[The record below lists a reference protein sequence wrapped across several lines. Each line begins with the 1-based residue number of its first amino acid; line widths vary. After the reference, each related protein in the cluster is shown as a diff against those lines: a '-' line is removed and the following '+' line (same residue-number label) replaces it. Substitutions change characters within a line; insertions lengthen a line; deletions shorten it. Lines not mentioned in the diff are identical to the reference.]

1 MKYIILFFAV
11 LIIVLLFAPL
21 RTSHSQAQIPL
32 EAPKLP
38 VVEFKED
45 IKEYAKRRVLEVF
58 GENHWEAFNKIIW
71 RESKW
76 NHHAQNPRSSAF
88 GLGQFLSSTWKS
100 VGCVKTEEEKM
111 QIDCTIKYIKKNYRN
126 PQKALA
132 FHNQVGWY

>member
-32 EAPKLP
+32 EAQ
-38 VVEFKED
+38 VEFKED